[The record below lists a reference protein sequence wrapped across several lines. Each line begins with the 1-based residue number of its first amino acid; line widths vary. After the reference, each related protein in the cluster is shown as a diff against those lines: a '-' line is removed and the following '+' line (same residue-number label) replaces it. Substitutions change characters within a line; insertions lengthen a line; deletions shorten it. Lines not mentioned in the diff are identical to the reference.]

1 VNADATRPVFPW
13 VTLSLLATLLV
24 LAPYAMSFTPFAGIY
39 TFGTYRAPYD
49 TDPLQTQRVGLVAFG
64 LCATVVAAIEFCVI
78 LFRRPALPSI
88 LTSVA
93 AWFACAVVGWRSFPY
108 WATGVY
114 AACSGRVPYTDLDPK
129 GLIPMTWLGDLWRLA
144 VLLLYPAALLAIP
157 AGIVG
162 SVLLFRRRAGI
173 PTAIPAAC
181 AGIGLLFL
189 LAFSPTYV
197 GWLMD

>member
-1 VNADATRPVFPW
+1 M
-13 VTLSLLATLLV
+13 LLLLT
-24 LAPYAMSFTPFAGIY
+24 PYAMSFTPFAGIY

-49 TDPLQTQRVGLVAFG
+49 TDPLQFQRVGLVAFG
-64 LCATVVAAIEFCVI
+64 LCATVVAAIELCVI
-78 LFRRPALPSI
+78 LFRRPSLPSI
-88 LTSVA
+88 LTCIA

-144 VLLLYPAALLAIP
+144 VLLLYPAAILAIP

-162 SVLLFRRRAGI
+162 SVLLFRRHAGI
-173 PTAIPAAC
+173 RTAIPALC
-181 AGIGLLFL
+181 AAIGILFL